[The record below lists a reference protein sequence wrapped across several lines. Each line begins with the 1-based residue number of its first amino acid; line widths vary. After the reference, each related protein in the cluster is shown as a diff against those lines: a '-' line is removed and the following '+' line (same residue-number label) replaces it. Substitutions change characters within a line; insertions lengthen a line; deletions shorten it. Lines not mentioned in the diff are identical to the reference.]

1 MAIMGFSSLSVLFL
15 CAYFDDRFS
24 FAAIGAGIIILLLTL
39 FIRKFRERV
48 TPFFIAAALIFSGVS
63 FEVLSD
69 YKISYADSLTDKES
83 VIEATILDEP
93 EFKHSKYYYTLKT
106 ESVDGEDF
114 DVKLWLSASQYINAE
129 PYDKIKLKVHIYEIG
144 SFSSDIKLYYHS
156 KGISSVAMSAI
167 TTIIRLRLSGRK
179 INRWLIIFLNSERLL
194 KAEFL
199 TSCRT
204 ITGELP

>member
-93 EFKHSKYYYTLKT
+93 EFKHSQYYYTLKT